1 VINTTSGER
10 APILLT
16 GAIALTTPADAEL
29 QCQSTGPGNV
39 ADASITAIQVAT
51 LHQAS

>member
-1 VINTTSGER
+1 MINTTSGER

-16 GAIALTTPADAEL
+16 GAITLTTPADAEL